1 MARARRNALA
11 ARMRGERSE
20 GCCGDA
26 ACGSVGAARAVML
39 LEMRAGWPS
48 IVCEEVLSTLVRATC
63 LDAADPRLTTAILVC
78 SEAALCCAY
87 PSMCAFSV
95 DPAPS
100 SRRRV
105 WQGEGSEGVVVFVGA
120 AASAMGDRQW
130 MAMGQS
136 ASGWRQSAWAAA
148 RAGAGKANEWCLRRG
163 DGVVV
168 LRATLREQ
176 Q

>member
-1 MARARRNALA
+1 
-11 ARMRGERSE
+11 MRGERSE

-39 LEMRAGWPS
+39 LEIRAGWPS

-63 LDAADPRLTTAILVC
+63 LDAADPRLTTAILAC

-100 SRRRV
+100 TRRRV
-105 WQGEGSEGVVVFVGA
+105 WQGEGSEGGCGVFVGD
-120 AASAMGDRQW
+120 AASAMDDRQW

-136 ASGWRQSAWAAA
+136 ASGRLETKRVGSSTS
-148 RAGAGKANEWCLRRG
+148 RG
-163 DGVVV
+163 
-168 LRATLREQ
+168 REGE
-176 Q
+176 